1 MTVIHAEKLIV
12 KYGYV
17 LHNATLFI
25 DDENGGIISH
35 IAVSQ
40 GNKQQQQQQQQQQQD
55 SLNKSIENDEMSGAL
70 VCAGFIDIHNH
81 GIGGANTVEEYWLSD
96 YSLENLVQYGTTSL
110 LCSIFFPSD
119 EKSKK
124 IIAQVT
130 DRLKV
135 LCSVVRQGKT
145 VVEGIHAE
153 GPIIAT
159 CGGLPETKSD
169 MSLEEFKLLVDS
181 MMPALKVMTISPS
194 LEKQVNYER
203 MKYLLEKGVR
213 PALGHDAE
221 ADEQSILASF
231 HLAAE
236 KKCQLHITH
245 LYNVSSFH
253 HRKQSL
259 CNFGLSSRFP
269 NLPDYKNIQTPTV
282 ELIGDTVHVHPLTLQ
297 LTIDYKSNDIALI
310 SDAIMDVHS
319 KGVDYNNRKVEVC
332 RNNHTNYAVLKG
344 TSTIAGS
351 CTNSLQIFHNIV
363 RYINTPVEKA
373 IMMLSENP
381 ARIANLT
388 HLGTLEVGKRGDVL
402 IFDNN
407 YELQTTIIAGK
418 VAWKRNK

>member
-1 MTVIHAEKLIV
+1 
-12 KYGYV
+12 
-17 LHNATLFI
+17 
-25 DDENGGIISH
+25 
-35 IAVSQ
+35 
-40 GNKQQQQQQQQQQQD
+40 
-55 SLNKSIENDEMSGAL
+55 
-70 VCAGFIDIHNH
+70 
-81 GIGGANTVEEYWLSD
+81 
-96 YSLENLVQYGTTSL
+96 
-110 LCSIFFPSD
+110 
-119 EKSKK
+119 
-124 IIAQVT
+124 
-130 DRLKV
+130 
-135 LCSVVRQGKT
+135 
-145 VVEGIHAE
+145 
-153 GPIIAT
+153 
-159 CGGLPETKSD
+159 
-169 MSLEEFKLLVDS
+169 
-181 MMPALKVMTISPS
+181 MP
-194 LEKQVNYER
+194 
-203 MKYLLEKGVR
+203 
-213 PALGHDAE
+213 
-221 ADEQSILASF
+221 
-231 HLAAE
+231 
-236 KKCQLHITH
+236 LHITH

-319 KGVDYNNRKVEVC
+319 KGVDYNNRQVEVC

-373 IMMLSENP
+373 IMMLTENP